1 MRKLLLLLVND
12 GCASASHCIYIGVK
26 FGEDSSGHGGEG
38 KAMRNFVFQESGLHI
53 LARIPDG
60 NQT

>member
-1 MRKLLLLLVND
+1 MRKLLLLLVLLLVND
-12 GCASASHCIYIGVK
+12 GCAPASHCIYIGVK

-38 KAMRNFVFQESGLHI
+38 KAMRNFVFQES
-53 LARIPDG
+53 ARIPDG